1 MGRKRFRDQILARV
15 LEVCAGEG
23 ASKTQIVYACNL
35 NFHTVMPYLELITRN
50 ELAVGMK
57 GEVLK
62 YKTTAKGEEA
72 LRCMRELE
80 RLMPE
85 RGTVKED
92 GDPLAEGCVFS
103 MD

>member
-15 LEVCAGEG
+15 LEVCAGRR

-35 NFHTVMPYLELITRN
+35 NFHTVMPYLELVIRN
-50 ELAVGMK
+50 GLAEGVK
-57 GEVLK
+57 GEVLR
-62 YKTTAKGEEA
+62 YKTTTKGEKA

-85 RGTVKED
+85 REAEKESA
-92 GDPLAEGCVFS
+92 LS
-103 MD
+103 

>member
-1 MGRKRFRDQILARV
+1 MKSAPG
-15 LEVCAGEG
+15 GG

-35 NFHTVMPYLELITRN
+35 NFHTVMPYLELVTRN
-50 ELAVGMK
+50 GLAEGVE

-62 YKTTAKGEEA
+62 YKTTAKGRKA

-85 RGTVKED
+85 RGA
-92 GDPLAEGCVFS
+92 LAEEGALS
-103 MD
+103 